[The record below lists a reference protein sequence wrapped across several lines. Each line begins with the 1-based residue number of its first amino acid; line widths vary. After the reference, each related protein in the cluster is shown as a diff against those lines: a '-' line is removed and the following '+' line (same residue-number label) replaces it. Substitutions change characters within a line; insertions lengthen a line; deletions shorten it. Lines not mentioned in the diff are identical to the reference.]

1 MSAEPFGEMLR
12 RSFAV
17 LEREA
22 PAHLSALGVALGASA
37 VDFAVDGDA
46 VRVAVGAGGRVA
58 VGAIGESPPAV
69 QVFSSRAA
77 ILALVDGQH
86 TLAGAVRDGVLDLS
100 GRPYEIARF
109 LDALVIYLHG
119 AVRCPGM
126 PAILAHWRDLGG
138 PHV

>member
-22 PAHLSALGVALGASA
+22 PAHLTALGVALGAAA
-37 VDFAVDGDA
+37 VDFSVDGDR
-46 VRVAVGAGGRVA
+46 VRVAVGAGARPA
-58 VGAIGESPPAV
+58 VGIPGDSPPAV
-69 QVFSSRAA
+69 RVFSSRAA
-77 ILALVDGQH
+77 ILGLIDGQH
-86 TLAGAVRDGVLDLS
+86 TLAGAVREGVLDLF
-100 GRPYEIARF
+100 GRPDEIARF

-126 PAILAHWRDLGG
+126 PAILARWRDLGG